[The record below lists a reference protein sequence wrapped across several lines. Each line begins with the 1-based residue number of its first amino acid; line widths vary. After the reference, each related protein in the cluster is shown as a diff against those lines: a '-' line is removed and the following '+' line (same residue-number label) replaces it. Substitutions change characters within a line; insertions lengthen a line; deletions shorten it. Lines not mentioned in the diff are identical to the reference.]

1 MRHYDPDLDD
11 LALITPDPLPDS
23 ELLEVVPGLA
33 ETLRAEGWSPGPP
46 AQLRAEAL
54 AADLE
59 AAAEMSCEHC
69 GRAGLGLAAF
79 HLGRRYCAVL
89 TCGRCGTEAEL

>member
-11 LALITPDPLPDS
+11 LTLITPDPLPDS

-33 ETLRAEGWSPGPP
+33 ETLLGEGWSPGPP

-54 AADLE
+54 ASDLE
-59 AAAEMSCEHC
+59 AAAEMACEHC
-69 GRAGLGLAAF
+69 GAVGLAFAAF
-79 HLGRRYCAVL
+79 HKGRRYRAVL
-89 TCGRCGTEAEL
+89 TCGRCGTEAEM